1 MTDAD
6 WDKLYE
12 EFVNDPKAKT
22 YDEDSKDYTLKKYWI
37 EKNTDRLDD
46 LFSVGDQL
54 KVTENADG
62 TAEVTPDLTPG
73 GFQILANV
81 PASTLATSS
90 AVLR

>member
-1 MTDAD
+1 
-6 WDKLYE
+6 
-12 EFVNDPKAKT
+12 VNDPKAKT
-22 YDEDSKDYTLKKYWI
+22 YDDDSKDYTLKKYWI

-62 TAEVTPDLTPG
+62 TVEVTPDLTPG
-73 GFQILANV
+73 GFQILANA
-81 PASTLATSS
+81 PASTLATAS